1 MKKSH
6 HEEYQSD
13 NARFRRKIGK
23 SNIIKPMIAIGCA
36 GKLFRDDL
44 MRYEHSGIDCTTEVQ
59 RHKR

>member
-1 MKKSH
+1 MKNKRHDLYSPK
-6 HEEYQSD
+6 
-13 NARFRRKIGK
+13 RKIK
-23 SNIIKPMIAIGCA
+23 TSNIKPMIDIGCA